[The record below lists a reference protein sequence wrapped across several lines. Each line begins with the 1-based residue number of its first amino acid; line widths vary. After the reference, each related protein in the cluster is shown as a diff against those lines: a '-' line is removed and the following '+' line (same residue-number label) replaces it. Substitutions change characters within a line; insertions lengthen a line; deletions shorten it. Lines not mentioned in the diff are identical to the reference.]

1 MFKRFRKTSEKK
13 VPPKEILRKVP
24 SPFSAKSV
32 WFASGLFLGAGGT
45 ILSGPAEGAIASWVQ
60 GLAPSVMTLSG
71 SYLGGFFIGW
81 GARRTIKLTSI
92 ITGIVLAVIGLFI
105 SWGWDGSAVQ
115 SWMNSTSAWI
125 GENVEGAGRYLVS
138 LLPSA
143 TAATAGGVLGFKRK
157 K

>member
-1 MFKRFRKTSEKK
+1 MLKRS
-13 VPPKEILRKVP
+13 KEAPERPERPREVLCRIR

-32 WFASGLFLGAGGT
+32 WLASGLFLGAGGT
-45 ILSGPAEGAIASWVQ
+45 LLAGPAEGTIASWAQ
-60 GLAPSVMTLSG
+60 GLAPNVMTIAG

-92 ITGIVLAVIGLFI
+92 ITGAALAVIGLFV
-105 SWGWDGSAVQ
+105 SWGWDGSTVQ
-115 SWMNSTSAWI
+115 AWVNSASAWV

-143 TAATAGGVLGFKRK
+143 TAAAAGGVLGFKRK
-157 K
+157 